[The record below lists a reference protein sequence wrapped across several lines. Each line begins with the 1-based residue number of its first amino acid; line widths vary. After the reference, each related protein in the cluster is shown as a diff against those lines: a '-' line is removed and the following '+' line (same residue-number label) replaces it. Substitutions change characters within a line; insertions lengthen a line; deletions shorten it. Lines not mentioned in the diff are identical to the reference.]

1 MKIYSTVQ
9 PQYKEEINR
18 LNNVIVEK
26 NKVIAG
32 LQETILKLTDVPKV
46 EPKKE
51 EVKKGEVKKTGKK

>member
-51 EVKKGEVKKTGKK
+51 EVKKEEVKKTGKK